1 MAVRSHAA
9 RMASL
14 VTTLVLWVAP
24 YLNDVHSL
32 DGA

>member
-9 RMASL
+9 SLTNL
-14 VTTLVLWVAP
+14 VTALVLWVAP